1 MSNLNATPP
10 FSAWGYGERHRC
22 DFCGQYESLPGSRVS
37 PQHKPDCK
45 WKKKQARNK
54 RRAALRLLGITENDV
69 KEILAKKKAS

>member
-1 MSNLNATPP
+1 MSNLNATLP

-22 DFCGQYESLPGSRVS
+22 DSCGQYESLPGSRIS

-45 WKKKQARNK
+45 WKLKQVKNK
-54 RRAALRLLGITENDV
+54 RRAALRLLRITEGDV

>member
-45 WKKKQARNK
+45 WGKNERRNAR
-54 RRAALRLLGITENDV
+54 RRALRLLGITAAEV
-69 KEILAKKKAS
+69 RTIKAMREAA